1 MQRAYR
7 GRLALLALKL
17 CSLMN
22 PRVLLTCRKTCLFPL
37 PLPQCSHT
45 VGVKVP
51 SLCRGEF
58 RRVPG
63 PHKLSKYS
71 VNIDSSVEGPVS
83 KAERSLWAK
92 PGVLTLPKQ
101 IWLPLDNSTAPLP
114 SKSARIREYLTRF
127 PVETLQR
134 LPEMKS
140 CPSLSLCSY
149 WSLSFYSVFFYDHRQ
164 PEGMCICGPLDCVHS
179 ETGLYIREVKE
190 AKRLQVET
198 GKLSPSAL
206 FNQNVLMTN
215 SLW

>member
-1 MQRAYR
+1 LRGLKIILGLNFKTGNYFQPLTLYTNAEITTAISSRDTTSAFFFTSRLKMQRAYR

-83 KAERSLWAK
+83 KAERSL
-92 PGVLTLPKQ
+92 
-101 IWLPLDNSTAPLP
+101 
-114 SKSARIREYLTRF
+114 
-127 PVETLQR
+127 
-134 LPEMKS
+134 
-140 CPSLSLCSY
+140 
-149 WSLSFYSVFFYDHRQ
+149 
-164 PEGMCICGPLDCVHS
+164 
-179 ETGLYIREVKE
+179 
-190 AKRLQVET
+190 
-198 GKLSPSAL
+198 
-206 FNQNVLMTN
+206 
-215 SLW
+215 